1 VQSID
6 PLLQLAAS
14 PEEMWNIV
22 AEICLGRVGVDN
34 PLKPPTS
41 ITPFKSLQGWI
52 SSLEFIWVNRLGQ
65 MQARRQKAS
74 KSTSRFLLQGF
85 LTSCRLTR
93 RDLIELVGEEV
104 ILQERERWFSEFKK
118 LGKGKGKRPDGFTTY
133 IRKLTRQLSS
143 EKPVDKSKRTE
154 KMWSWEKNNT
164 SVKSYHQTLGIKGC
178 TPNIT
183 YHSCT

>member
-22 AEICLGRVGVDN
+22 ADICQGRAGGDN

-41 ITPFKSLQGWI
+41 ITPFKCLQGLSYNEWLDLI
-52 SSLEFIWVNRLGQ
+52 TGVHLGELTWADASHKAESLKINKQILAAWL
-65 MQARRQKAS
+65 ADI
-74 KSTSRFLLQGF
+74 STSSR
-85 LTSCRLTR
+85 RLTCWE
-93 RDLIELVGEEV
+93 LIELVGEEV

-133 IRKLTRQLSS
+133 IRKLT
-143 EKPVDKSKRTE
+143 
-154 KMWSWEKNNT
+154 
-164 SVKSYHQTLGIKGC
+164 H
-178 TPNIT
+178 
-183 YHSCT
+183 